1 MYLLLKEEKKN
12 LEIVN
17 ANLLTTIESQ
27 DVEIVSL

>member
-17 ANLLTTIESQ
+17 ANLLTTIENQ